1 MKTLALVFSGQ
12 GSQVVGMGSSLYQHT
27 EEGRFFFD
35 RANAVLGFDLKTLCF
50 EGPEETL
57 TQTRY
62 CQPALYVHGYSVYA
76 YLKNKGKLQGLGA
89 VFGLSL
95 GELTALA
102 AAEVYDFETGLHLV
116 AKRGDLMQRAC
127 LENQGGMVSVLGGDR
142 AMAQEVCRV
151 CGVEIA
157 NLNCPGQIVL
167 SGEKAKIEDATAYA
181 KTLSFKRVLPLN
193 VAGAYHSHLMD
204 SAAKAFAQELKN
216 IPFQPPSLPV
226 FTNTTGK
233 AIESPQAIKDNL
245 VRQIVSPVF
254 FEDCVVNAAQQ
265 GIKTFYECGP
275 GAVLCGLIKRSSEQ
289 AASKALGLYENL
301 LELDA

>member
-12 GSQVVGMGSSLYQHT
+12 GSQVVGMGASLYQHT

-50 EGPEETL
+50 EGPEEML

-62 CQPALYVHGYSVYA
+62 CQPALYVQGYSIYA
-76 YLKNKGKLQGLGA
+76 YLKNKGKLQELGA

-116 AKRGDLMQRAC
+116 AKRGELMQKAC
-127 LENQGGMVSVLGGDR
+127 LEYEGGMVSLLGGDR
-142 AMAQEVCRV
+142 AMAQAVCQA
-151 CGVEIA
+151 CDLEIA

-167 SGEKAKIEDATAYA
+167 SGEKDKIQKATDYA
-181 KTLSFKRVLPLN
+181 RTLAFKRVIPLN
-193 VAGAYHSHLMD
+193 VAGAYHSRWMH
-204 SAAKAFAQELKN
+204 SAAQAFAKELEN
-216 IPFQPPSLPV
+216 FHFTPPRLRV
-226 FTNTTGK
+226 FTNTTGST
-233 AIESPQAIKDNL
+233 IEDPEAIKANL
-245 VRQIVSPVF
+245 VRQIISPVF

-265 GIKTFYECGP
+265 GISTFYECGP
-275 GAVLCGLIKRSSEQ
+275 GSVLCGLVKRSRDHVL
-289 AASKALGLYENL
+289 AKPLGTYESL
-301 LELDA
+301 LEL